1 MVFKI
6 KSVQGNTRLST
17 QDLLQ
22 EIYAAM
28 AQGHH
33 EFEIEASGQH
43 DIGGPLW
50 STDGALKFVVTNP
63 GQRVGSMALEG
74 TTVIVEGSASADV
87 GWLNAGGEIIV
98 KGDGGDT
105 TAHCAASG
113 KIYVGGRAG
122 TRSGSLMK
130 HDPKYE
136 PPQLWVLKNTG
147 SFCFEF
153 MGGGVAV
160 VCGVDSEKF
169 DSVLG
174 DRACVGMVGGTVY
187 FRGKATGISDKTT
200 KVVELNDQDKEF
212 LTKGIPEFLKK
223 IGRQD
228 IEPKQLL
235 NFTEWK
241 KVVAKTFEERSKK
254 SSKGTIKDFRT
265 TDWVTGGIF
274 GDIFAD
280 DNRVL
285 GLVNRGNDRLYLPEW
300 LNAMFAAPCEAG
312 CPAGIPSQTR
322 FGLLRDNKTDEAYKL
337 VLEYT
342 PFPGSVCGGVCPN
355 MCMTACTRC
364 IIDTPANI
372 KALGRQSYDIKVDL
386 KVKDTGKKV
395 AIVGSGVGGLT
406 AAWLLRLR
414 GHDVTV
420 FERDKEIGGKIVQAV
435 SRERLE
441 TKVIEKEIERI
452 KSIGI
457 NFKTGVEVDQDL
469 IEKLKKEYAFVIIA
483 TGAYKPKLPP
493 WPGIEKVKPYLEFL
507 KAVNSGKRPK
517 IGDKVV
523 VIGCGNSGMDVVMS
537 AYACGAKKV
546 TAIDIQKPNAFA
558 EEIEHVQKLGAEII
572 WPAFTKEI
580 TDKGVVLQDGRL
592 LEADSVFLTIGE
604 VPELKEIKAPKVE
617 RGYLV
622 VEPNY
627 HLTDNVYAVGD
638 ITKLGLLAEAIGAA
652 RTVALQVNAALNGEQ
667 YASKPKIRI
676 PTERLSLGYFSATDT
691 SDFAEDSKKES
702 TRCISCGTCRDCEM
716 CLRSCPEQAIT
727 RVVNKQ
733 EDTFEY
739 VSDPD
744 KCIGCGICQGVCP
757 CGIWTMKDNA

>member
-6 KSVQGNTRLST
+6 ASVKGNHRLST
-17 QDLLQ
+17 QELLQ
-22 EIYAAM
+22 EIYAALEN
-28 AQGHH
+28 GEH

-43 DIGGPLW
+43 NLGGPLW
-50 STDGALKFVVTNP
+50 SANGPLKFTIKNP

-74 TTVIVEGSASADV
+74 TTIVVEGSASADV
-87 GWLNAGGEIIV
+87 GWLNAGGAIII

-113 KIYVGGRAG
+113 NIYIGGRVG

-160 VCGVDSEKF
+160 VCGLDSAQY

-174 DRACVGMVGGTVY
+174 DRACAGMVGGTVY
-187 FRGKATGISDKTT
+187 FRGKATGISEATT
-200 KVVELNDQDKEF
+200 KVVELNEQDKLF
-212 LTKGIPEFLKK
+212 LTKGLPQFLEK
-223 IGRQD
+223 IGRTD
-228 IEPKQLL
+228 IKPAQLL
-235 NFTEWK
+235 NFSEWK
-241 KVVAKTFEERSKK
+241 KIIAKTYEERSKK
-254 SSKGTIKDFRT
+254 NLTGTIQDFRAKE
-265 TDWVTGGIF
+265 WITGGIF

-285 GLVNRGNDRLYLPEW
+285 GLVNRGTDRLYIPEW

-322 FGLLRDNKTDEAYKL
+322 FGLLRDNKTAEAYKL

-364 IIDTPANI
+364 IIDSPANI
-372 KALGRQSYDIKVDL
+372 KALGRQSYDLNVDL

-414 GHDVTV
+414 GHEVTV
-420 FERDKEIGGKIVQAV
+420 FERDQNIGGKIVQAV

-457 NFKTGVEVDQDL
+457 NFKTGIEVDQAL
-469 IEKLKKEYAFVIIA
+469 LEKLKKEYTYVILS

-493 WPGIEKVKPYLEFL
+493 WPGVEKVKPYLEFL
-507 KAVNSGKRPK
+507 KAVNSGKKPN
-517 IGDKVV
+517 IGKKVV
-523 VIGCGNSGMDVVMS
+523 VIGCGNSGMDVVMA
-537 AYACGAKKV
+537 AYTCGAQKV
-546 TAIDIQKPNAFA
+546 TAIDIQKPNAF
-558 EEIEHVQKLGAEII
+558 EDEIEHVKKLGAEII

-580 TDKGVVLQDGRL
+580 TDQGVILQDDRL

-604 VPELKEIKAPKVE
+604 VPELKEIKDPQIN
-617 RGYLV
+617 RGYLAV
-622 VEPNY
+622 APNY
-627 HLTDNVYAVGD
+627 HLQDNVYALGD
-638 ITKLGLLAEAIGAA
+638 MTKLGLLAEAIGAA
-652 RTVALQVNAALNGEQ
+652 RTVALQINAALNGEQ

-676 PTERLSLGYFSATDT
+676 PTQRLSLGYFSAADTTDY
-691 SDFAEDSKKES
+691 DDAKAES

-716 CLRSCPEQAIT
+716 CLRSCPEKAIT
-727 RVVNKQ
+727 RVVNTQ